1 MVFDLFAVVANLKLD
16 VHSVDELE
24 FVLVDLKID
33 EVEPK
38 LVLDFV
44 DLI

>member
-1 MVFDLFAVVANLKLD
+1 MVFDLFAVVANLD
-16 VHSVDELE
+16 VHSVELE
-24 FVLVDLKID
+24 FVLVDLKIG

-44 DLI
+44 DLV